1 MKQYIS
7 EDRAIYEDMYQ
18 GAFSKR
24 LAEFAIRHME
34 VKDPATKARKRLV
47 PVTVEDMQ
55 DVLRENDVVVPEEH
69 IYTAWYLFNM
79 AKADYPRTCKTDEQR
94 ATFVDETLNDP
105 DGCKEN
111 VLDCFVAKMRNAG
124 VALHWDRF
132 C

>member
-7 EDRAIYEDMYQ
+7 EDRAIYEDLYQ

-24 LAEFAIRHME
+24 LADFAIRHMM
-34 VKDPATKARKRLV
+34 VKDEKGEKKKLLSV
-47 PVTVEDMQ
+47 PLEDTL
-55 DVLRENDVVVPEEH
+55 DTLKEYKVSIPEEH

-79 AKADYPRTCKTDEQR
+79 AKADYPKTCETDEQR
-94 ATFVDETLNDP
+94 AIFVEETLLDP

-124 VALHWDRF
+124 VALHWERF

>member
-7 EDRAIYEDMYQ
+7 EDRAIYEDLYQ

-24 LAEFAIRHME
+24 LADFAIRHMMVRDE
-34 VKDPATKARKRLV
+34 KNEKKKLLAAPL
-47 PVTVEDMQ
+47 EDTL
-55 DVLRENDVVVPEEH
+55 DTLKEYKVVIPEEH

-79 AKADYPRTCKTDEQR
+79 AKADYPKTCETDEQR
-94 ATFVDETLNDP
+94 AIFVEETLLDP

-124 VALHWDRF
+124 VALHWERF